1 MTAHA
6 IVITNEMRDRLDSA
20 AWILHRMDD
29 MFTGCSQPIVY
40 ALRGILD
47 VVDLYDMADEPIA
60 SRKAEEEV
68 EIPL

>member
-6 IVITNEMRDRLDSA
+6 IVITEEMRDRLDSA

-29 MFTGCSQPIVY
+29 MFTGCSQPIVH
-40 ALRGILD
+40 ALRGVLD

-60 SRKAEEEV
+60 SRRAEL